1 MHSYVL
7 DMYWSLRKTLL
18 TMGSIIRGLSYLHIF
33 YHPRFGD
40 CQLHT
45 RNGQVFAIG
54 NGSHE

>member
-18 TMGSIIRGLSYLHIF
+18 TMGSIIRGLSYLPIF

-40 CQLHT
+40 LPAAHPKWTGLCDWQ
-45 RNGQVFAIG
+45 RVA
-54 NGSHE
+54 